1 MIEQATGHRLG
12 HEIDR
17 RILEP
22 LRLRDTSFPVDIPT
36 IAGPSA
42 RGYSLDHDEQ
52 GEPVEGPLLDLTV
65 YNPSAMWAA
74 GNLVSD
80 LDDLARFYRALLGGR
95 LLSPARLAEM
105 KADGEPWESGQRYGL
120 GLHAIETPCGPI
132 FGHTGGVPGFST
144 FAFGSEDGTRQ
155 VGLMVNAEDAPAAV
169 GVPFDRTVE
178 QAVREAFAGTGRCE
192 SGA

>member
-1 MIEQATGHRLG
+1 
-12 HEIDR
+12 
-17 RILEP
+17 
-22 LRLRDTSFPVDIPT
+22 
-36 IAGPSA
+36 
-42 RGYSLDHDEQ
+42 
-52 GEPVEGPLLDLTV
+52 
-65 YNPSAMWAA
+65 MWAA
-74 GNLVSD
+74 GNMVSD

-95 LLSPARLAEM
+95 LLVPGAARRDEGRRRAV
-105 KADGEPWESGQRYGL
+105 ESGQRYGL

-169 GVPFDRTVE
+169 GGPFDRTVE